1 MPPLG
6 FAEQGADQPVE
17 QIDGLVGQPGG
28 EIYANRYQCR
38 VPALAFI
45 VGDMLDRGAPGLTR
59 KLCQPRL
66 MEEMT
71 TALLDTDV
79 THFLQPL
86 DHAEHRCGLGGFW
99 HLPQPGQPRLA
110 ALFAAM
116 GQRVE
121 ALALFGGQP
130 ISQPTMCFSTCMVAE
145 VSAEPFKRGGRW
157 GNNAAFSAT
166 PHNQFSQVNEPII
179 LDCLG

>member
-1 MPPLG
+1 
-6 FAEQGADQPVE
+6 
-17 QIDGLVGQPGG
+17 
-28 EIYANRYQCR
+28 
-38 VPALAFI
+38 
-45 VGDMLDRGAPGLTR
+45 
-59 KLCQPRL
+59 
-66 MEEMT
+66 
-71 TALLDTDV
+71 
-79 THFLQPL
+79 
-86 DHAEHRCGLGGFW
+86 
-99 HLPQPGQPRLA
+99 
-110 ALFAAM
+110 M